1 MNQHHQT
8 QNYDTGRE
16 ILKWIALITMTI
28 DHIGAILFPEYE
40 FLRVIGRLSFPI
52 FGYLV
57 VLGVE
62 STRNVR
68 NYFLRLFLFAL
79 ISQVPFYLA
88 LGYPPFES
96 LNIFFTLSFG
106 VLSLTNPLMI
116 VVSLFASALLNFD
129 YNVYGIGLII
139 AMRVL
144 KDNTKYGVMILIIL
158 NIIFVFAS
166 PIQIFSLLA
175 LPIIILYKNG
185 VLNIERAMNERHL
198 KNSFRKYLFYSYY
211 PIHLTVL
218 YIIKSHMV

>member
-28 DHIGAILFPEYE
+28 DHTGAVLFPGYE
-40 FLRVIGRLSFPI
+40 LLRVIGRLSFPI
-52 FGYLV
+52 FGYLI

-106 VLSLTNPLMI
+106 ILSLTNPLMMA
-116 VVSLFASALLNFD
+116 VSFFASALLNFD
-129 YNVYGIGLII
+129 YNVYGIALII
-139 AMRVL
+139 MMRIL
-144 KDNTKYGVMILIIL
+144 KNNTKHGVISLIVL
-158 NIIFVFAS
+158 NSIFIFIY
-166 PIQIFSLLA
+166 PIQILSLLA

-185 VLNIERAMNERHL
+185 SLNIERAANESRL
-198 KNSFRKYLFYSYY
+198 KKSLRKYLFYSYY

-218 YIIKSHMV
+218 YIIKSYII